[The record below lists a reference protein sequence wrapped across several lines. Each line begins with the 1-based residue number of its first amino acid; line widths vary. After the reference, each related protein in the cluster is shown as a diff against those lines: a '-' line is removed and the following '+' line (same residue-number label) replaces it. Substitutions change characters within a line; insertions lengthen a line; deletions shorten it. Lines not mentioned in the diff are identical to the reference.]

1 MVMMMMIEEI
11 KRYCLFLV
19 LLFFPLT
26 VFAQDNDFGIWYGA
40 SVNKNIIKRLEIDA
54 TAMVRTFENAG
65 KVEQGYIEAGLEY
78 KFTGFLSAAASYR
91 LTDKYEEDLDKY
103 LYQHKIFVDLKGN
116 LKVADFVFACR
127 VRFQTRIKTY
137 DNKNDFTDYTGRI
150 KLKAT
155 YKTPSFPVNPYL
167 YAETFLPLSKDADK
181 NVEKNRFA
189 TGIEYSIAKKHSVE
203 LEYIFE
209 HNYLPVKSAHDN
221 HIISIN
227 YNLKF

>member
-1 MVMMMMIEEI
+1 MTIRVI
-11 KRYCLFLV
+11 KKFCFILFL
-19 LLFFPLT
+19 LLPFT

-54 TAMVRTFENAG
+54 SAMVRTFENAG

-78 KFTGFLSAAASYR
+78 KLTDFLSAAASYR

-103 LYQHKIFVDLKGN
+103 LYQHKIFIDLKGN
-116 LKVADFVFACR
+116 LKVSDFAFTCR
-127 VRFQTRIKTY
+127 ARFQTRIKTY

-167 YAETFLPLSKDADK
+167 YAETFLPLFKDADK
-181 NVEKNRFA
+181 NIEKNRLA
-189 TGIEYSIAKKHSVE
+189 TGIEYSLTKKHSIE

-209 HNYLPVKSAHDN
+209 HDYLPVKSAHDN

>member
-1 MVMMMMIEEI
+1 MTKGVINKFCFI
-11 KRYCLFLV
+11 LFL
-19 LLFFPLT
+19 LLPFT

-40 SVNKNIIKRLEIDA
+40 SVNKSIIKRLEIDVS
-54 TAMVRTFENAG
+54 AMVRTFENAG

-78 KFTGFLSAAASYR
+78 KFTKFLSAAASYR
-91 LTDKYEEDLDKY
+91 LTDKYEVDLDDY
-103 LYQHKIFVDLKGN
+103 FYQHKIFTDLKSN
-116 LKVADFVFACR
+116 INVADFSFSAR
-127 VRFQTRIKTY
+127 VRFQARIKTY
-137 DNKNDFTDYTGRI
+137 DNKNDFNDYTGRI

-155 YKTPSFPVNPYL
+155 YKTPSFPINPYL
-167 YAETFLPLSKDADK
+167 YAETFIPLFKNADK

-189 TGIEYSIAKKHSVE
+189 AGIEYSLAKKHSIE

-209 HNYLPVKSAHDN
+209 HDYLPVKSAHDN